1 MTAKRPRTPTERA
14 AAPAAGEARTKR
26 VPVRRSA
33 AEIEQREQFVEQL
46 LIAGVSAGRVERV
59 AAEKFGVARA
69 TIRGSIEKVRVRWA
83 EEERGNRP
91 HLKAQAQRRLIA
103 HIAEARKENQWSAI
117 AQLERLL
124 SEMQGTREPV
134 EINLNVD
141 ATVTEAAMHVVANLS
156 QEKVAELVERQKRL
170 HLLAAR
176 AESLGVSDE

>member
-1 MTAKRPRTPTERA
+1 MTRAKHARTPAERA
-14 AAPAAGEARTKR
+14 EAPGEGEARSKR
-26 VPVRRSA
+26 VPIRRTG

-59 AAEKFGVARA
+59 AAEKFGVART
-69 TIRGSIEKVRVRWA
+69 TIRGAIEKVRVRWA

-91 HLKAQAQRRLIA
+91 HTKAQAQRRLLG
-103 HIAEARKENQWSAI
+103 HIAEAKRENQWSAI

-156 QEKVAELVERQKRL
+156 QEKIAQLVEKQRRL
-170 HLLAAR
+170 HALAAR
-176 AESLGVSDE
+176 VEETDE